1 MCVLVIVCVCVSM
14 CVGLDDALDTGR
26 PGHVFNECVCKVE
39 VTEEVLAR
47 NRKRTT
53 TAKQKQSEEKK
64 EQRLIRIRKRKMVI
78 I

>member
-1 MCVLVIVCVCVSM
+1 MIVCVCVSM

-64 EQRLIRIRKRKMVI
+64 GAETYIRKRKMVI